1 MTQSMMILIAG
12 PYASGTNGDPTL
24 MQQNLE
30 RLETAAWPLF
40 RAGHI
45 PMIGEWV
52 ALPVLRS
59 AGATGPGDP
68 LANAGDVPDRR
79 ATPAALRRRT
89 PPPGRIARGGPGR
102 RDRRSTRHPRLHEP
116 RRGTGGLLSRNEP
129 RAQSRPAGRARRWMR
144 LPSLL
149 KIDSIST
156 GSFPVAVSQW
166 GRRVSNSAASPG
178 PSVTSC
184 SPITRRRR
192 PERM

>member
-68 LANAGDVPDRR
+68 LAAQVMYPTAERLLQRCDAVLRLPGESRGADQDV
-79 ATPAALRRRT
+79 AIAE
-89 PPPGRIARGGPGR
+89 ARGIPVFTSLAEVPG
-102 RDRRSTRHPRLHEP
+102 
-116 RRGTGGLLSRNEP
+116 
-129 RAQSRPAGRARRWMR
+129 
-144 LPSLL
+144 
-149 KIDSIST
+149 
-156 GSFPVAVSQW
+156 VS
-166 GRRVSNSAASPG
+166 
-178 PSVTSC
+178 
-184 SPITRRRR
+184 
-192 PERM
+192 